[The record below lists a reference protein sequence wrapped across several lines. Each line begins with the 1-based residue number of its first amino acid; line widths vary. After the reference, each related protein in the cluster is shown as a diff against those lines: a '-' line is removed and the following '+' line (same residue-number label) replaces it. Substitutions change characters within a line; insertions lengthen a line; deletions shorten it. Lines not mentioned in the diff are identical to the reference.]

1 MLTSPVNHS
10 ASDTAARTSTALK
23 PVDMSILPAA
33 FRKILKILNKNWRK
47 GRLDIVFPNGGVW
60 SLTGVEEGPSAQLQV
75 KNTRFIRRVM
85 ASGDIGFCD
94 GYREG
99 EWDTP
104 DLAALL
110 TVLSHNLDKLKILLV
125 GNPLVRAFNNIVHA
139 FNKNTKEG
147 SKRNIFAHYDLGND
161 FYGQWLDPSMTYS
174 SALFESETDLETAQA
189 AKYAALAKLVDLKP
203 GQHVLE
209 IGCGWGGF
217 AQYAAQTIGA
227 KVTCLTISPAQADY
241 ATARMK
247 RHGLDNLVDI
257 RLMDYRDV
265 EGEFDAVV
273 SIEMFEAV
281 GEAYWDAYFDQVKA
295 RLKPGGKAGLQIITI
310 RDDLFDE
317 YRQRSDFIQKY
328 IFPGGMLPSLTKLKD
343 QAVRVGLSPLK
354 TYGFALDYAH
364 TLKLWAQRFEAAWKA
379 GRISGF
385 DGPFRKQWLFY
396 LAYCEA
402 GFRTGRTDVI
412 HFGLQRP

>member
-1 MLTSPVNHS
+1 
-10 ASDTAARTSTALK
+10 
-23 PVDMSILPAA
+23 
-33 FRKILKILNKNWRK
+33 
-47 GRLDIVFPNGGVW
+47 
-60 SLTGVEEGPSAQLQV
+60 
-75 KNTRFIRRVM
+75 M

-110 TVLSHNLDKLKILLV
+110 TVLSHNLDKIRILLV
-125 GNPLVRAFNNIVHA
+125 GNPLVRAFNNILHA
-139 FNKNTKEG
+139 FNKNTKAG

-161 FYGQWLDPSMTYS
+161 FYGQWLDPTMTYS
-174 SALFESETDLETAQA
+174 SALFQGETDLESAQT

-227 KVTCLTISPAQADY
+227 KVTCLTISPAQAEY

-265 EGEFDAVV
+265 EGEFDAIV

-328 IFPGGMLPSLTKLKD
+328 IFPGGMLPSLEKLKA
-343 QAVRVGLSPLK
+343 QAARVGLSPLK
-354 TYGFALDYAH
+354 TYG
-364 TLKLWAQRFEAAWKA
+364 
-379 GRISGF
+379 S
-385 DGPFRKQWLFY
+385 
-396 LAYCEA
+396 
-402 GFRTGRTDVI
+402 DVI